1 MHGSGKT
8 KMQGRIYCYIKTE
21 LDLFALSK
29 GQCKDFSL
37 SINHLF
43 RDAVS
48 RKTATTTKKNVLLLS
63 LSTKES
69 QEAGIVKLIKTP
81 NLLLALFPVLPKG
94 YRCSKAVPCQ
104 LRCTSMLS
112 GHDSCYMQRASS
124 MHGIMQEPANWLGSS
139 QRPRRGQMP
148 VFFLCQRDIT
158 LLACGESLV
167 HRFSGQ

>member
-8 KMQGRIYCYIKTE
+8 KMYGRIYCYIKTE

-29 GQCKDFSL
+29 GQCKDFYL

-48 RKTATTTKKNVLLLS
+48 RKTAPPTKENILLLS

-69 QEAGIVKLIKTP
+69 QEAGIGKLIKTP

-104 LRCTSMLS
+104 LRRGVPRCCLAMTAAICSVHLLCMGSYRSQLTGWGAYSSPDMARCLS
-112 GHDSCYMQRASS
+112 
-124 MHGIMQEPANWLGSS
+124 
-139 QRPRRGQMP
+139 
-148 VFFLCQRDIT
+148 FFFARET
-158 LLACGESLV
+158 
-167 HRFSGQ
+167 